1 MDKSFLSRLF
11 FFPTAIPL
19 NKMNIEIIKDRA
31 NGIKRER
38 KGQGSF
44 DTTKNEY
51 REGHLKARRK
61 TGGPVTV
68 TKINVR
74 IRSSS
79 YNGLV

>member
-1 MDKSFLSRLF
+1 MK
-11 FFPTAIPL
+11 
-19 NKMNIEIIKDRA
+19 
-31 NGIKRER
+31 KREEER
-38 KGQGSF
+38 GEERISF
-44 DTTKNEY
+44 DMTKNEY
-51 REGHLKARRK
+51 HEGHLKARRE

>member
-1 MDKSFLSRLF
+1 
-11 FFPTAIPL
+11 
-19 NKMNIEIIKDRA
+19 MNIEIIKGSRKWVREVGGGEGGG
-31 NGIKRER
+31 GIVWHE
-38 KGQGSF
+38 
-44 DTTKNEY
+44 TKNEY
-51 REGHLKARRK
+51 HEGHLKARRE

>member
-1 MDKSFLSRLF
+1 
-11 FFPTAIPL
+11 
-19 NKMNIEIIKDRA
+19 MNIEIIKDRA
-31 NGIKRER
+31 NELEKEG
-38 KGQGSF
+38 KGMSF
-44 DTTKNEY
+44 DMTKNEY
-51 REGHLKARRK
+51 HEGHPKARRK